1 VVAPSIMVGF
11 ADNWVFPTLGVHG
24 YGWSPFILN
33 EDEFRRIHGNDERIS
48 LDNVGAGA
56 GSYTEM
62 LLAVAAA

>member
-1 VVAPSIMVGF
+1 VVGAEHHGRLHRQV
-11 ADNWVFPTLGVHG
+11 VFPSLGVHG
-24 YGWSPFILN
+24 YGWSPFILY